1 MPEFSRT
8 AKRRHTFAFV
18 STRLPLFLHSLRYNN
33 GGEPVRPSF
42 FPFFFLFF
50 FSFLVDAH
58 TSRTRQRH
66 GPWLALDQM
75 KTRFSARY
83 WLCGWNL
90 STDRCARHAGP
101 RSITTPALSSLF
113 SRPWVLTRRTDARKY
128 GMEFFSDLQK
138 DFECLFML
146 IYKHV
151 WLILE
156 RELIWDSI
164 SNLGRDFWLVGILF
178 EIFKFGDFHIHWKNS

>member
-101 RSITTPALSSLF
+101 RSITTPALSCSL
-113 SRPWVLTRRTDARKY
+113 VLGLLTRRTDARKY
-128 GMEFFSDLQK
+128 GMEFFSDSQR